1 MAALTNRMY
10 VHYSLREAS
19 CVLCGA
25 FHEQQY
31 VAAGIFDGDRHL
43 GDLCPRCLAAG
54 PAECA
59 MHIREHF
66 RPSPE
71 HPVRIFRPEESLP
84 PQERRRSKA
93 ARREP
98 GPKGSVRLP
107 PSHDELLALADTLES
122 LKGWSVTM
130 EEIQEGEKT
139 ILRQRFSGLLEDDL
153 VRLVDDRYQ
162 EFLEEEPQVD
172 PSF

>member
-1 MAALTNRMY
+1 VATFSNRMY
-10 VHYSLREAS
+10 THYTLREAI

-31 VAAGIFDGDRHL
+31 VAAGIFDGERHL

-59 MHIREHF
+59 KQIRERLASSGRPLRVF
-66 RPSPE
+66 RPQ
-71 HPVRIFRPEESLP
+71 ESLP
-84 PQERRRSKA
+84 PEERRRSTA
-93 ARREP
+93 ARGVP
-98 GPKGSVRLP
+98 GPKGCEHMP
-107 PSHDELLALADTLES
+107 PTHDELLALADSLNSLKAWSMTLEE
-122 LKGWSVTM
+122 M
-130 EEIQEGEKT
+130 QDGEKT
-139 ILRQRFSGLLEDDL
+139 ILRQRFSGLLEGDL
-153 VRLVDDRYQ
+153 IRLVDERYQ